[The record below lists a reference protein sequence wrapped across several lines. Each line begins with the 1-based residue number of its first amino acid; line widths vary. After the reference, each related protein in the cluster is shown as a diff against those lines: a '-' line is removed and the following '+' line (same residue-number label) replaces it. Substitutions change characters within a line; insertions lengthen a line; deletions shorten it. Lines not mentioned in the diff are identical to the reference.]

1 MLFFYIGRVT
11 LPSMPIEVDITQRLA
26 AIADATLDIV
36 ATSGIDGVSLRAVA
50 KRVGGSTT
58 LITNYLPT
66 REALLRN
73 AVEHAIQGWGGE
85 MEQVADE
92 LPEKERLAATARW
105 ACTTTGNDE
114 VLRRLFMEILGRSGR
129 ESEALQVLATDAR
142 RGRAQL
148 VEVAALAGAA
158 DAEFAADIMHLVLR
172 GFYVSSLEDPERW
185 NSESV
190 TPLIDRLVRLLTTGS
205 SR

>member
-1 MLFFYIGRVT
+1 
-11 LPSMPIEVDITQRLA
+11 MPIEVDITQRLA

-36 ATSGIDGVSLRAVA
+36 ATSGIDGVSIRAVA
-50 KRVGGSTT
+50 KQIGGSTT

-73 AVEHAIQGWGGE
+73 AVEHAIESWGEE
-85 MEQVADE
+85 MEQVAE
-92 LPEKERLAATARW
+92 ALPEKERLAATARW
-105 ACTTTGNDE
+105 ACTTGGNDE

-129 ESEALQVLATDAR
+129 ESEALQVLTADAR

-148 VEVAALAGAA
+148 VEGAELAGAA
-158 DAEFAADIMHLVLR
+158 DPGFAADILHLVLR

-190 TPLIDRLVRLLTTGS
+190 TPLIDRLVRLLVADS
-205 SR
+205 

>member
-1 MLFFYIGRVT
+1 
-11 LPSMPIEVDITQRLA
+11 MPIEVDITQRLA